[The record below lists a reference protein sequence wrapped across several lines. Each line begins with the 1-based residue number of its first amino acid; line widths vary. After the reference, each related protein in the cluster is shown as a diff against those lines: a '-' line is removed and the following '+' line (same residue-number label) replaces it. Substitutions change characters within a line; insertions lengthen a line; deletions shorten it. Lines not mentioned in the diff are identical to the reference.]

1 MTSPR
6 RINFQTHNGLL
17 QLKASTQ
24 PSSRKGQRLNTIGHN
39 SSSSN
44 VPMVLSAAKKS
55 ESGDQSR
62 LWFFSK
68 LKQHSIQTFFPIRP
82 FPIFNWFDRSKI
94 SVVTKVFFSLR
105 NFFFRQMPVVPF
117 LWRGQ
122 KNPIMRFPSTV
133 TCLINAPIF
142 KTELMK

>member
-6 RINFQTHNGLL
+6 RINFQTYNGLL

-39 SSSSN
+39 SSSSSSSSN

-94 SVVTKVFFSLR
+94 SVVTKVFFHSVI
-105 NFFFRQMPVVPF
+105 FFPADAGRSVFVAWSEKPNHAISFNSDLSYKRANI
-117 LWRGQ
+117 RY
-122 KNPIMRFPSTV
+122 
-133 TCLINAPIF
+133 
-142 KTELMK
+142 